1 MGNIVEPDEPE
12 ATASMPMLPKSAIHG
27 GLTLVIDHFISKIT
41 DCTQQSKKSRPR
53 LRLSVP
59 LPRPARPP
67 TNLSK
72 SISLTIFTK
81 INFYKCPDG
90 QSKTGLGR
98 LKRERVGGGIFCCCV
113 QSVISLMKW
122 SITRRKLPRRAI
134 LGSIGMDAVAS
145 GSSGST
151 ILPISL
157 VKSDW
162 KLQQKIPL
170 PPAPVSAA
178 QVSFFFV
185 RHGTYKN

>member
-113 QSVISLMKW
+113 QSVISL
-122 SITRRKLPRRAI
+122 
-134 LGSIGMDAVAS
+134 
-145 GSSGST
+145 
-151 ILPISL
+151 

-162 KLQQKIPL
+162 KIQQKIPL
-170 PPAPVSAA
+170 PPAPVSAT
-178 QVSFFFV
+178 QVPFCFV
-185 RHGTYKN
+185 CRCADNNRIP